1 MSLKEG
7 SGSFREKQR
16 DILTGKSIVIR
27 EKANSSQEINPKGKQ
42 LQEMEQ
48 RLWLPSTEGLSY
60 ILSQRLLSI
69 CLSGITIN
77 SRDSGNEGSV
87 YGDQTH

>member
-7 SGSFREKQR
+7 SGSFRGKQR
-16 DILTGKSIVIR
+16 DVLTGKSIVIR

-48 RLWLPSTEGLSY
+48 RL
-60 ILSQRLLSI
+60 
-69 CLSGITIN
+69 
-77 SRDSGNEGSV
+77 
-87 YGDQTH
+87 